1 MTQIAGFGPKVDSQ
15 DRAIIFV
22 FSLCY
27 SNCPVCR
34 YSGATKGSFIQ
45 QGRLA
50 SATQAGA
57 GAGSVPGA
65 GAHQPGSGRGE
76 LSLAGDGQAWF
87 WLASADSSARCL
99 CRPCPRPHPGPACT
113 VAAGSSTPTALMCV
127 APAPVQT
134 IPMKLRTAPDN
145 LLRDWRVLDTTG
157 NTVGSLPTT
166 S

>member
-1 MTQIAGFGPKVDSQ
+1 MTQNAGFGPKVDSQ

-27 SNCPVCR
+27 SNCTVCR

-99 CRPCPRPHPGPACT
+99 CRPCPRPHPGPACSLT
-113 VAAGSSTPTALMCV
+113 TGQLETALV
-127 APAPVQT
+127 DR
-134 IPMKLRTAPDN
+134 I
-145 LLRDWRVLDTTG
+145 W
-157 NTVGSLPTT
+157 PTCA
-166 S
+166 SNDLKINIIFILCNSMQ